1 MWASSTS
8 NSFMLQEVV
17 CCAPHWTVNWLWNS
31 VLVVTSILLFAI
43 WLCGVPASTEGLL
56 AESGTANHASPT
68 DSTAAGAHCPSSNQP
83 YAATSSAAT
92 A

>member
-1 MWASSTS
+1 
-8 NSFMLQEVV
+8 
-17 CCAPHWTVNWLWNS
+17 
-31 VLVVTSILLFAI
+31 
-43 WLCGVPASTEGLL
+43 LL